1 MLHRLTLFILCLW
14 APISFGIPLDSWTT
28 WSTAQPY
35 VSKQVPPG
43 AMIVRGSGTNSYYVL
58 EVDPTTGA
66 LPVDATVVFSPGAQI
81 EVTNFP
87 ATVDTN
93 YGTPTSSTIREAAM
107 LGVGSTAVS
116 NSNPVPISDAGG
128 VITVDGTVTANQ
140 GGSWTVAATQSG
152 TWTVQPGNTANT
164 TPWLFTINQGGNSA
178 TVSAGGA
185 LKVDASGSTQP
196 VSGTVAVSN
205 LPSTVDTNFGAPGA
219 STVRSAAMLGVG
231 STAVSNANPVPISDA
246 GSTITVDGTVAVSN
260 FPSTVDT
267 NAGSASA
274 STIRV
279 SAASRTYADSVN
291 QDYSSGNVTTGAWTQ
306 LIASTAAAI
315 NLLCITDT
323 SGQVMEIGTGSAASE
338 TRVFLI
344 AQGFSGCIPLRIA
357 ASTRVSVR
365 AVTGTANSGYLTI
378 SGMN

>member
-1 MLHRLTLFILCLW
+1 MMHRITLFILCLW
-14 APISFGIPLDSWTT
+14 APISFGIPLDSWQT
-28 WSTAQPY
+28 WSVAQPY

-43 AMIVRGSGTNSYYVL
+43 AMIVRGSGTDSYYVL
-58 EVDPTTGA
+58 EADPTTGA
-66 LPVDATVVFSPGAQI
+66 IPVDATVVFPPGTQI

-128 VITVDGTVTANQ
+128 SITVDGTVTANQ

-205 LPSTVDTNFGAPGA
+205 LPSTVDTNLGAPGA
-219 STVRSAAMLGVG
+219 STLRTAAMLGVG

-246 GSTITVDGTVAVSN
+246 GGTITVDGTVAVSN

-267 NAGSASA
+267 NAGAASA

-291 QDYSSGNVTTGAWTQ
+291 QDYGSGNVTTGAWTQ
-306 LIASTAAAI
+306 LLASTAAAI

-323 SGQVMEIGTGSAASE
+323 SGQVMELGTGSAASE

-357 ASTRVSVR
+357 ASTRLSVR
-365 AVTGTANSGYLTI
+365 AVTATANSGYLTI